1 MDISYSKPNDY
12 LTDKVVQIYLSL
24 RSISMGEEQYTP
36 LNQEELNRLYG
47 NAIKFFAICNVTD
60 ACGRIPVFDYDDP
73 TWRFNPGFHSMDDL
87 FTYNEWEKR
96 FEVNID
102 GYSSIPYTGKNE
114 RGRGD
119 SQFICDSTGRVHQR
133 RQFIIGPNRSPF
145 SEREVVL
152 NVALCDDEFT
162 TIPEAINDPEV
173 IDQVRLFAMQLEREV
188 ATAEKALKQFVEQNR
203 GKLPENEMAELLRFA
218 QMAQPYL
225 EVPSFPTSPAEAV
238 SPTSPEL
245 PRPNKFNPGSLPAS
259 SGLAASPAEA
269 VSPTQ
274 EWER

>member
-1 MDISYSKPNDY
+1 MNILYSKPNDY
-12 LTDKVVQIYLSL
+12 LTAKEYEIYLSL
-24 RSISMGEEQYTP
+24 ISISKGGNSITP

-60 ACGRIPVFDYDDP
+60 ACGRIPVYDYDDP
-73 TWRFNPGFHSMDDL
+73 TWRFNPGFHSEDDL

-119 SQFICDSTGRVHQR
+119 SQFICDSAGRVHQR
-133 RQFIIGPNRSPF
+133 RQFLIGPNRSPF

-162 TIPEAINDPEV
+162 TIPEAIDDPEV
-173 IDQVRLFAMQLEREV
+173 IDQVRLFATQLEREV
-188 ATAEKALKQFVEQNR
+188 ATAEKALRQFVEQNK
-203 GKLPENEMAELLRFA
+203 GKLPENEMAELFRFTA
-218 QMAQPYL
+218 MAKPYL
-225 EVPSFPTSPAEAV
+225 QGEVPSFPTSPAEAV

-259 SGLAASPAEA
+259 SGLAASPAA
-269 VSPTQ
+269 PQ
-274 EWER
+274 EMER